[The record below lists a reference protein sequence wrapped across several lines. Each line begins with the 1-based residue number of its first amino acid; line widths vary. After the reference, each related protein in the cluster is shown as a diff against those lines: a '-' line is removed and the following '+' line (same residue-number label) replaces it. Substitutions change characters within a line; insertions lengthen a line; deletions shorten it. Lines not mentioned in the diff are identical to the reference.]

1 MPRRKPKHTLLSAG
15 ASLIGM
21 GLIFLLLPAML
32 GTRPVMNAVGVN
44 WGQIKISQSALTL
57 RMTQAS
63 PTHWYLRLGADA
75 ATRQQLSPPRRAP
88 VGNWGQITI
97 STRLLEIARLTPEQ
111 QAALLAVAFE
121 GEYWRPELRRE
132 DA

>member
-63 PTHWYLRLGADA
+63 PTHWHLRLGADA
-75 ATRQQLSPPRRAP
+75 ATRQQLSPH
-88 VGNWGQITI
+88 VE
-97 STRLLEIARLTPEQ
+97 RLRERLRQRQNGGGHTADFDLED
-111 QAALLAVAFE
+111 
-121 GEYWRPELRRE
+121 